1 MRRWSSFCPLLPC
14 LESNPAL
21 TFAVDILIV
30 IAVLLAVRV
39 GWRQGAFTAVLA
51 AVGVIAGLVLGT
63 AVAPLVMQ
71 LTEQAALRFLL
82 AIGVLILLVGLGQLV
97 GASIGAALRDRMRTR
112 SGQRVDSS
120 IGAVFQA
127 VAAIVVIWLV
137 SLPLASNLGGQPG
150 EALRSSRILS
160 GLNSA
165 APSQLSALPNGVAA
179 MLNESGLPPL
189 VSPWEG
195 SGSTVQVD
203 APAQDVDDPEMVE
216 RLRPSVIHV
225 LGDAEACSRR
235 LMGSGFVTA
244 QDYVITNAH
253 VVAGTDKVRLDTVLG
268 LKDADVVYYNPDV
281 DIAVLHSPELGIEPL
296 PWAEQPAVTGD
307 DAVVLGFPQ
316 SGPFNAGMARIRDRL
331 TIAGP
336 DIYSTGRVERDA
348 YTVRGSIRQGNS
360 GGPMINTDGQVL
372 GVVFGASVEDSD
384 TGYAL
389 TADEVRGH
397 VGDVTQLV
405 NATPT
410 GSCVG

>member
-1 MRRWSSFCPLLPC
+1 MSL
-14 LESNPAL
+14 
-21 TFAVDILIV
+21 AVDILIV

-39 GWRQGAFTAVLA
+39 GWRQGALAAVLA
-51 AVGVIAGLVLGT
+51 AVGIIAGLVLGT
-63 AVAPLVMQ
+63 VVAPLVMR
-71 LTEQAALRFLL
+71 LTEQAAVRFLL
-82 AIGVLILLVGLGQLV
+82 AVGVLILLVGLGQLV
-97 GASIGAALRDRMRTR
+97 GTSLGMALRDRMRTR

-127 VAAIVVIWLV
+127 AAAIVVIWLV

-150 EALRSSRILS
+150 QALRESRVLSS
-160 GLNSA
+160 LNA
-165 APSQLSALPNGVAA
+165 VAPSRLAALPNGLAA
-179 MLNESGLPPL
+179 LLNESGLPPL
-189 VSPWEG
+189 VSPWER
-195 SGSTVQVD
+195 SGAEVEVD
-203 APAQDVDDPEMVE
+203 APAVNIGDPKLAE
-216 RLRPSVIHV
+216 RVRPAVIHV

-235 LMGSGFVTA
+235 LMGSGFVTEP
-244 QDYVITNAH
+244 DYVITNAH

-268 LKDADVVYYNPDV
+268 LKEADVVYYNSDV
-281 DIAVLHSPELGIEPL
+281 DIAVLHSPGLGLDPL
-296 PWAEQPAVTGD
+296 PWAEQTAATGD
-307 DAVVLGFPQ
+307 DAIVLGFPQ
-316 SGPFNAGMARIRDRL
+316 SGPFTAEPARVRDRL

-360 GGPMINTDGQVL
+360 GGPMINPEGQVL

-405 NATPT
+405 DAIPT

>member
-1 MRRWSSFCPLLPC
+1 MSLV
-14 LESNPAL
+14 
-21 TFAVDILIV
+21 VDVLIV

-39 GWRQGAFTAVLA
+39 GWRQGALAAVLA
-51 AVGVIAGLVLGT
+51 AVGIIAGLVLG
-63 AVAPLVMQ
+63 AVLAPLAMG
-71 LTEQAALRFLL
+71 LSNQAAVRFLL
-82 AIGVLILLVGLGQLV
+82 AVGVLILLVGLGQLV
-97 GASIGAALRDRMRTR
+97 GTSLGMALRDRMRTR

-127 VAAIVVIWLV
+127 AAAIVVIWLV

-150 EALRSSRILS
+150 QALRESRVLSS
-160 GLNSA
+160 LNA
-165 APSQLSALPNGVAA
+165 VAPSRLAALPNGLAA
-179 MLNESGLPPL
+179 LLNESGLPPL
-189 VSPWEG
+189 VSPWQR
-195 SGSTVQVD
+195 SGADVEVD
-203 APAQDVDDPEMVE
+203 APAVNIGDPELAE
-216 RLRPSVIHV
+216 RVRPSVIHV

-235 LMGSGFVTA
+235 LMGSGFVTEP
-244 QDYVITNAH
+244 DYVITNAH

-268 LKDADVVYYNPDV
+268 LKEADVVYYNSDV
-281 DIAVLHSPELGIEPL
+281 DIAVLHSPGLGLDPL
-296 PWAEQPAVTGD
+296 PWAEQAAATGD
-307 DAVVLGFPQ
+307 DAIVLGFPQ
-316 SGPFNAGMARIRDRL
+316 SGPFTAEPARVRDRL

-360 GGPMINTDGQVL
+360 GGPMINPEGQVL

-405 NATPT
+405 DATPT

>member
-1 MRRWSSFCPLLPC
+1 MKVFSVSL
-14 LESNPAL
+14 
-21 TFAVDILIV
+21 AVDIAIV

-39 GWRQGAFTAVLA
+39 GWRQGALTAVLA

-63 AVAPLVMQ
+63 VAAPAAMQ
-71 LTEQAALRFLL
+71 LADQPAVRFLL
-82 AIGVLILLVGLGQLV
+82 AVGVLILLVGLGQLV
-97 GASIGAALRDRMRTR
+97 GASLGAALRDRMRTR

-120 IGAVFQA
+120 IGAVFQS
-127 VAAIVVIWLV
+127 VAAVVVIWLV

-150 EALRSSRILS
+150 QALRKSRILS
-160 GLNSA
+160 GLNAA
-165 APSQLSALPNGVAA
+165 APDRLASLPNGLAA
-179 MLNESGLPPL
+179 MLNDSGLPPL
-189 VSPWEG
+189 VSPWER
-195 SGSTVQVD
+195 SGADVEVE
-203 APAQDVDDPEMVE
+203 APELEIGDPELLE
-216 RLRPSVIHV
+216 RVRPSVIHV

-235 LMGSGFVTA
+235 LMGSGFVTEP
-244 QDYVITNAH
+244 DYVITNAH

-268 LKDADVVYYNPDV
+268 LKEADVVYYNSDV
-281 DIAVLHSPELGIEPL
+281 DIAVLHSPGLGLEPL
-296 PWAEQPAVTGD
+296 PWAEDVAVTGD

-316 SGPFNAGMARIRDRL
+316 SGPFSAETARIRDRL

-360 GGPMINTDGQVL
+360 GGPMINPEGQVL

-405 NATPT
+405 DAIPT

>member
-1 MRRWSSFCPLLPC
+1 MSLV
-14 LESNPAL
+14 
-21 TFAVDILIV
+21 VDVLIV

-39 GWRQGAFTAVLA
+39 GWRQGALAAVLA
-51 AVGVIAGLVLGT
+51 AVGIIAGLVLGT
-63 AVAPLVMQ
+63 VLAPLAMG
-71 LTEQAALRFLL
+71 LTDQAAVRFLL
-82 AIGVLILLVGLGQLV
+82 AVGVLILLVGLGQLV
-97 GASIGAALRDRMRTR
+97 GTSLGMALRDRMRTR

-127 VAAIVVIWLV
+127 AAAIVVIWLV

-150 EALRSSRILS
+150 QALRESRVLSS
-160 GLNSA
+160 LNA
-165 APSQLSALPNGVAA
+165 VAPSRLAALPNGLAA
-179 MLNESGLPPL
+179 LLNESGLPPL
-189 VSPWEG
+189 VSPWERSG
-195 SGSTVQVD
+195 SGVEVD
-203 APAQDVDDPEMVE
+203 VPAVHIGDPELAE
-216 RLRPSVIHV
+216 RVRPSVIHV

-235 LMGSGFVTA
+235 LMGSGFVTEP
-244 QDYVITNAH
+244 DYVITNAH

-268 LKDADVVYYNPDV
+268 LKEADVVYYNSDV
-281 DIAVLHSPELGIEPL
+281 DIAVLHSPGLDLQPL
-296 PWAEQPAVTGD
+296 PWAEHAAVTGD
-307 DAVVLGFPQ
+307 DAIVLGFPQ
-316 SGPFNAGMARIRDRL
+316 SGPFTAEPARVRDRL

-360 GGPMINTDGQVL
+360 GGPMITPEGQVL

-405 NATPT
+405 DAIPT

>member
-1 MRRWSSFCPLLPC
+1 MSL
-14 LESNPAL
+14 
-21 TFAVDILIV
+21 AVDILIV

-39 GWRQGAFTAVLA
+39 GWRQGALAAVLA
-51 AVGVIAGLVLGT
+51 AVGIIAGLVLGT
-63 AVAPLVMQ
+63 VVAPLVMR
-71 LTEQAALRFLL
+71 LTEQAAVRFLL
-82 AIGVLILLVGLGQLV
+82 AVGVLILLVGLGQLV
-97 GASIGAALRDRMRTR
+97 GTSLGMALRDRMRTR

-127 VAAIVVIWLV
+127 AAAIVVIWLV

-150 EALRSSRILS
+150 QALRESRVLSS
-160 GLNSA
+160 LNA
-165 APSQLSALPNGVAA
+165 VAPSRLAALPNGLAA
-179 MLNESGLPPL
+179 LLNESGLPPL
-189 VSPWEG
+189 VSPWER
-195 SGSTVQVD
+195 SGAEVEVD
-203 APAQDVDDPEMVE
+203 APAVNIGDPKLAE
-216 RLRPSVIHV
+216 RVRPAVIHV

-235 LMGSGFVTA
+235 LMGSGFVTEP
-244 QDYVITNAH
+244 DYVITNAH

-268 LKDADVVYYNPDV
+268 LKEADVVYYNSDV
-281 DIAVLHSPELGIEPL
+281 DIAVLHSPGLGLDPL
-296 PWAEQPAVTGD
+296 PWAEQAAATGD
-307 DAVVLGFPQ
+307 DAIVLGFPQ
-316 SGPFNAGMARIRDRL
+316 SGPFTAEPARVRDRL

-360 GGPMINTDGQVL
+360 GGPMINPEGQVL

-405 NATPT
+405 DAIPT

>member
-1 MRRWSSFCPLLPC
+1 MSLV
-14 LESNPAL
+14 
-21 TFAVDILIV
+21 VDVLIV
-30 IAVLLAVRV
+30 IAVLLAARV
-39 GWRQGAFTAVLA
+39 GWRQGALAAVLA
-51 AVGVIAGLVLGT
+51 AVGIIAGVVLGT
-63 AVAPLVMQ
+63 ALAPLAMG
-71 LTEQAALRFLL
+71 LTDQAAVRFLL
-82 AIGVLILLVGLGQLV
+82 AVGVLILLVGLGQLV
-97 GASIGAALRDRMRTR
+97 GTSLGMALRDRMRMR

-150 EALRSSRILS
+150 QALRESRMLSS
-160 GLNSA
+160 LNA
-165 APSQLSALPNGVAA
+165 VAPSRLAALPNGLAA
-179 MLNESGLPPL
+179 LLNESGLPPL
-189 VSPWEG
+189 VSPWER
-195 SGSTVQVD
+195 SGADVEVD
-203 APAQDVDDPEMVE
+203 APAIHIGDPELAE
-216 RLRPSVIHV
+216 RVRPSVIHV

-235 LMGSGFVTA
+235 LMGSGFVTEP
-244 QDYVITNAH
+244 DYVITNAH

-268 LKDADVVYYNPDV
+268 LKEADVVYYNSDV
-281 DIAVLHSPELGIEPL
+281 DIAVLHSPGLDLEPL
-296 PWAEQPAVTGD
+296 PWAEQAAVTGD
-307 DAVVLGFPQ
+307 DAIVLGFPQ
-316 SGPFNAGMARIRDRL
+316 SGPFTAEPARVRNRL

-360 GGPMINTDGQVL
+360 GGPMINPEGQVL

-405 NATPT
+405 DAIPT

>member
-1 MRRWSSFCPLLPC
+1 MSLV
-14 LESNPAL
+14 
-21 TFAVDILIV
+21 VDVLIV

-39 GWRQGAFTAVLA
+39 GWRQGALAAVLA
-51 AVGVIAGLVLGT
+51 AVGIIAGLVLGT
-63 AVAPLVMQ
+63 VLAPLAMG
-71 LTEQAALRFLL
+71 LTDQAAVRFLL
-82 AIGVLILLVGLGQLV
+82 AVGVLILLVGLGQLV
-97 GASIGAALRDRMRTR
+97 GTSLGMALRDRMRTR

-127 VAAIVVIWLV
+127 AVAIVVIWLV

-150 EALRSSRILS
+150 QALRESRVLSS
-160 GLNSA
+160 LNA
-165 APSQLSALPNGVAA
+165 VAPSRLAALPNGLAA
-179 MLNESGLPPL
+179 LLNESGLPPL
-189 VSPWEG
+189 VSPWER
-195 SGSTVQVD
+195 SGADVEVD
-203 APAQDVDDPEMVE
+203 APAVHIGDPELAE
-216 RLRPSVIHV
+216 RVRPSVIHV

-235 LMGSGFVTA
+235 LMGSGFVTEP
-244 QDYVITNAH
+244 DYVITNAH

-268 LKDADVVYYNPDV
+268 LKEADVVYYNSDV
-281 DIAVLHSPELGIEPL
+281 DIAVLHSPGLGLEPL
-296 PWAEQPAVTGD
+296 PWAEQAAVTGD
-307 DAVVLGFPQ
+307 DAIVLGFPQ
-316 SGPFNAGMARIRDRL
+316 SGPFTAEPARVRDRL

-360 GGPMINTDGQVL
+360 GGPMINPEGQVL

-405 NATPT
+405 DDIPT

>member
-1 MRRWSSFCPLLPC
+1 MSLV
-14 LESNPAL
+14 
-21 TFAVDILIV
+21 VDVLIV

-39 GWRQGAFTAVLA
+39 GWRQGALAAVLA
-51 AVGVIAGLVLGT
+51 AVGIIAGLVLGT
-63 AVAPLVMQ
+63 VLAPLAMG
-71 LTEQAALRFLL
+71 LTDQAAVRFLL
-82 AIGVLILLVGLGQLV
+82 AVGVLILLVGLGQLV
-97 GASIGAALRDRMRTR
+97 GTSLGMALRDRMRTR

-127 VAAIVVIWLV
+127 AAAIVVIWLV

-150 EALRSSRILS
+150 QALRESRVLSS
-160 GLNSA
+160 LNA
-165 APSQLSALPNGVAA
+165 VAPSRLAALPNGLAA
-179 MLNESGLPPL
+179 LLNESGLPPL
-189 VSPWEG
+189 VSPWERSG
-195 SGSTVQVD
+195 SGVEVD
-203 APAQDVDDPEMVE
+203 APAVHIGDPELAE
-216 RLRPSVIHV
+216 RVRPSVIHV

-235 LMGSGFVTA
+235 LMGSGFVTEP
-244 QDYVITNAH
+244 DYVITNAH

-268 LKDADVVYYNPDV
+268 LKEADVVYYNSDV
-281 DIAVLHSPELGIEPL
+281 DIAVLHSPGLDLEPL
-296 PWAEQPAVTGD
+296 PWAEHAAVTGD
-307 DAVVLGFPQ
+307 DAIVLGFPQ
-316 SGPFNAGMARIRDRL
+316 SGPFTAEPARVRDRL

-360 GGPMINTDGQVL
+360 GGPMINPEGQVL

-405 NATPT
+405 DATPT
-410 GSCVG
+410 GSCVS

>member
-1 MRRWSSFCPLLPC
+1 MSLV
-14 LESNPAL
+14 
-21 TFAVDILIV
+21 VDVLIV

-39 GWRQGAFTAVLA
+39 GWRQGALAAVLA
-51 AVGVIAGLVLGT
+51 AVGIIAGLVLGT
-63 AVAPLVMQ
+63 VLAPLAMG
-71 LTEQAALRFLL
+71 LTDQAAVRFLL
-82 AIGVLILLVGLGQLV
+82 AVGVLILLVGLGQLV
-97 GASIGAALRDRMRTR
+97 GTSLGMALRDRMRTR
-112 SGQRVDSS
+112 SGRRVDSS

-127 VAAIVVIWLV
+127 AAAIVVIWLV

-150 EALRSSRILS
+150 QALRESRVLSS
-160 GLNSA
+160 LNA
-165 APSQLSALPNGVAA
+165 VAPSRLAALPNGLAA
-179 MLNESGLPPL
+179 LLNESGLPPL
-189 VSPWEG
+189 VSPWER
-195 SGSTVQVD
+195 SGADVEVD
-203 APAQDVDDPEMVE
+203 APAANTGYCELAE
-216 RLRPSVIHV
+216 RVRPSVIHV

-235 LMGSGFVTA
+235 LMGSGFVTEP
-244 QDYVITNAH
+244 DYVITNAH

-268 LKDADVVYYNPDV
+268 LKEADVVYYNSDV
-281 DIAVLHSPELGIEPL
+281 DIAVLHSPGLDLEPL
-296 PWAEQPAVTGD
+296 PWAEHAAVTGD
-307 DAVVLGFPQ
+307 DAIVLGFPQ
-316 SGPFNAGMARIRDRL
+316 SGPFTAEPARVRDRL

-360 GGPMINTDGQVL
+360 GGPMINPEGQVL

-405 NATPT
+405 DAIPT

>member
-1 MRRWSSFCPLLPC
+1 MSL
-14 LESNPAL
+14 
-21 TFAVDILIV
+21 AVDILIV

-39 GWRQGAFTAVLA
+39 GWRQGALAAVLA
-51 AVGVIAGLVLGT
+51 AVGIIAGLVLGT
-63 AVAPLVMQ
+63 VVAPLVMG
-71 LTEQAALRFLL
+71 LTDQAAVRFLL
-82 AIGVLILLVGLGQLV
+82 AVGVLILLVGLGQLV
-97 GASIGAALRDRMRTR
+97 GTSLGMALRDRMRTR

-150 EALRSSRILS
+150 QALRESRVLSS
-160 GLNSA
+160 LNA
-165 APSQLSALPNGVAA
+165 VAPSRLAALPNGLAA
-179 MLNESGLPPL
+179 LLNESGLPPL
-189 VSPWEG
+189 VSPWQR
-195 SGSTVQVD
+195 SGADVEVD
-203 APAQDVDDPEMVE
+203 APAIKIGDPELAE
-216 RLRPSVIHV
+216 RVRPSVIHV

-235 LMGSGFVTA
+235 LMGSGFVTEP
-244 QDYVITNAH
+244 DYVITNAH

-268 LKDADVVYYNPDV
+268 LKEADVVYYNSDV
-281 DIAVLHSPELGIEPL
+281 DIAVLHSPGLGLDPL
-296 PWAEQPAVTGD
+296 PWAEQAAAAGD
-307 DAVVLGFPQ
+307 DAIVLGFPQ
-316 SGPFNAGMARIRDRL
+316 SGPFTAEPARVRDRL

-360 GGPMINTDGQVL
+360 GGPMINPEGQVL

-405 NATPT
+405 DATPT

>member
-1 MRRWSSFCPLLPC
+1 MSL
-14 LESNPAL
+14 
-21 TFAVDILIV
+21 AVDILIV

-39 GWRQGAFTAVLA
+39 GWRQGALAAVLA
-51 AVGVIAGLVLGT
+51 AVGIIAGLVLGT
-63 AVAPLVMQ
+63 VLAPLAMG
-71 LTEQAALRFLL
+71 LTDQAALRFLL

-97 GASIGAALRDRMRTR
+97 GTSLGMALRDRMRTR

-127 VAAIVVIWLV
+127 AAAIVVIWLV
-137 SLPLASNLGGQPG
+137 SIPLASNLGGQPG
-150 EALRSSRILS
+150 QALRESRVLTT
-160 GLNSA
+160 LNSV
-165 APSQLSALPNGVAA
+165 APSRLAALPNGLAA
-179 MLNESGLPPL
+179 LLNESGLPPL
-189 VSPWEG
+189 VSPWER
-195 SGSTVQVD
+195 SGSDVEVD
-203 APAQDVDDPEMVE
+203 APAINIGDPELAE
-216 RLRPSVIHV
+216 RVRPSVIHV

-235 LMGSGFVTA
+235 LMGSGFVTEP
-244 QDYVITNAH
+244 DYVITNAH

-268 LKDADVVYYNPDV
+268 LKEADVVYYNSDV
-281 DIAVLHSPELGIEPL
+281 DIAVLHSPGLGLDPL
-296 PWAEQPAVTGD
+296 PWAEQAAGTGD
-307 DAVVLGFPQ
+307 DAIVLGFPQ
-316 SGPFNAGMARIRDRL
+316 SGPFTAEPARVRDRL

-360 GGPMINTDGQVL
+360 GGPMINPEGQVL

-405 NATPT
+405 DATPT

>member
-1 MRRWSSFCPLLPC
+1 MSL
-14 LESNPAL
+14 
-21 TFAVDILIV
+21 AVDILIV

-39 GWRQGAFTAVLA
+39 GWRQGALAAVLA
-51 AVGVIAGLVLGT
+51 AVGIIAGLVLGT
-63 AVAPLVMQ
+63 VVAPLVMG
-71 LTEQAALRFLL
+71 LTDQAAVRFLL
-82 AIGVLILLVGLGQLV
+82 AVGVLILLVGLGQLV
-97 GASIGAALRDRMRTR
+97 GTSLGMALRDRMRTR

-127 VAAIVVIWLV
+127 AAAIVVIWLV

-150 EALRSSRILS
+150 QALRESRVLSS
-160 GLNSA
+160 LNA
-165 APSQLSALPNGVAA
+165 VAPSRLAALPNGLAA
-179 MLNESGLPPL
+179 LLNESGLPPL
-189 VSPWEG
+189 VSPWQR
-195 SGSTVQVD
+195 SGADVEVD
-203 APAQDVDDPEMVE
+203 APAVHIGDPELAE
-216 RLRPSVIHV
+216 RVRPSVIHV

-235 LMGSGFVTA
+235 LMGSGFVTEP
-244 QDYVITNAH
+244 DYVITNAH

-268 LKDADVVYYNPDV
+268 LKEADVVYYNSDV
-281 DIAVLHSPELGIEPL
+281 DIAVLHSPGLGLEPL
-296 PWAEQPAVTGD
+296 PWAEQAAVTGD
-307 DAVVLGFPQ
+307 DAIVLGFPQ
-316 SGPFNAGMARIRDRL
+316 SGPFTAEPARVRDRL

-360 GGPMINTDGQVL
+360 GGPMINPEGQVL

-397 VGDVTQLV
+397 VGDVTRLV
-405 NATPT
+405 DAIPT

>member
-1 MRRWSSFCPLLPC
+1 MSL
-14 LESNPAL
+14 
-21 TFAVDILIV
+21 AVDILIV

-39 GWRQGAFTAVLA
+39 GWRQGALAAVLA
-51 AVGVIAGLVLGT
+51 AVGIIAGLVLGT
-63 AVAPLVMQ
+63 VVAPLVMG
-71 LTEQAALRFLL
+71 LTDQAAVRFLL
-82 AIGVLILLVGLGQLV
+82 AVGVLILLVGLGQLV
-97 GASIGAALRDRMRTR
+97 GTSLGMALRDRMRTR

-127 VAAIVVIWLV
+127 AAAIVVIWLV

-150 EALRSSRILS
+150 QALRESRVLSS
-160 GLNSA
+160 LNA
-165 APSQLSALPNGVAA
+165 VAPSRLAALPNGLAA
-179 MLNESGLPPL
+179 LLNESGLPPL
-189 VSPWEG
+189 VSPWERSG
-195 SGSTVQVD
+195 SGVEVD
-203 APAQDVDDPEMVE
+203 APAVHIGDPELAE
-216 RLRPSVIHV
+216 RVRPSVIHV

-235 LMGSGFVTA
+235 LMGSGFVTEP
-244 QDYVITNAH
+244 DYVITNAH

-268 LKDADVVYYNPDV
+268 LKEADVVYYNSDV
-281 DIAVLHSPELGIEPL
+281 DIAVLHSPGLDLEPL
-296 PWAEQPAVTGD
+296 PWAEQAAATGD
-307 DAVVLGFPQ
+307 DAIVLGFPQ
-316 SGPFNAGMARIRDRL
+316 SGPFMAEPARVRDRL

-360 GGPMINTDGQVL
+360 GGPMINPEGQVL

-405 NATPT
+405 DAIPT

>member
-1 MRRWSSFCPLLPC
+1 MSLV
-14 LESNPAL
+14 
-21 TFAVDILIV
+21 VDVLIV

-39 GWRQGAFTAVLA
+39 GWRQGALAAVLA
-51 AVGVIAGLVLGT
+51 AVGIIAGLVLGT
-63 AVAPLVMQ
+63 VLAPLAMG
-71 LTEQAALRFLL
+71 LTDQAAVRFLL
-82 AIGVLILLVGLGQLV
+82 AVGVLILLVGLGQLV
-97 GASIGAALRDRMRTR
+97 GTSLGMALRDRMRTR

-127 VAAIVVIWLV
+127 AAAIVVIWLV

-150 EALRSSRILS
+150 QALRESRVLSS
-160 GLNSA
+160 LNA
-165 APSQLSALPNGVAA
+165 VAPSRLAALPNGLAA
-179 MLNESGLPPL
+179 LLNESGLPPL
-189 VSPWEG
+189 VSPWERSG
-195 SGSTVQVD
+195 SGVEVD
-203 APAQDVDDPEMVE
+203 APAIHIGDPELAE
-216 RLRPSVIHV
+216 RVRPSVIHV

-235 LMGSGFVTA
+235 LMGSGFVTEP
-244 QDYVITNAH
+244 DYVITNAH

-268 LKDADVVYYNPDV
+268 LKEADVVYYNSDV
-281 DIAVLHSPELGIEPL
+281 DIAVLHSPGLDLEPL
-296 PWAEQPAVTGD
+296 PWAEQAAATGD
-307 DAVVLGFPQ
+307 DAIVLGFPQ
-316 SGPFNAGMARIRDRL
+316 SGPFTAEPARVRDRL

-360 GGPMINTDGQVL
+360 GGPMINPEGQVL

-405 NATPT
+405 DAIPT

>member
-1 MRRWSSFCPLLPC
+1 MSL
-14 LESNPAL
+14 
-21 TFAVDILIV
+21 AVDILIV

-39 GWRQGAFTAVLA
+39 GWRQGALA
-51 AVGVIAGLVLGT
+51 AVLSAVGIIAGLVLGT
-63 AVAPLVMQ
+63 VVAPLVMG
-71 LTEQAALRFLL
+71 LTDQAAVRFLL
-82 AIGVLILLVGLGQLV
+82 AVGVLILLVGLGQLV
-97 GASIGAALRDRMRTR
+97 GTSLGMALRDRMRTR

-127 VAAIVVIWLV
+127 AAAIVVIWLV

-150 EALRSSRILS
+150 QALRESRVLSS
-160 GLNSA
+160 LNA
-165 APSQLSALPNGVAA
+165 VAPSRLAALPNGLAA
-179 MLNESGLPPL
+179 LLNESGLPPL
-189 VSPWEG
+189 VSPWQR
-195 SGSTVQVD
+195 SGADVEVD
-203 APAQDVDDPEMVE
+203 APAVNIGDPKLTE
-216 RLRPSVIHV
+216 RVRPSVIHV

-235 LMGSGFVTA
+235 LMGSGFVTEP
-244 QDYVITNAH
+244 DYVITNAH

-268 LKDADVVYYNPDV
+268 LKEADVVYYNSDV
-281 DIAVLHSPELGIEPL
+281 DIAVLHSPGLGLDPL
-296 PWAEQPAVTGD
+296 PWAEQAAATGD
-307 DAVVLGFPQ
+307 DAIVLGFPQ
-316 SGPFNAGMARIRDRL
+316 SGPFTAEPARVRDRL

-360 GGPMINTDGQVL
+360 GGPMINPEGQVL

-405 NATPT
+405 DATPT

>member
-1 MRRWSSFCPLLPC
+1 MSLV
-14 LESNPAL
+14 
-21 TFAVDILIV
+21 VDVLIV

-39 GWRQGAFTAVLA
+39 GWRQGALAAVLA
-51 AVGVIAGLVLGT
+51 AVGIIAGLVLGT
-63 AVAPLVMQ
+63 VLAPLAMG
-71 LTEQAALRFLL
+71 LTDQAAVRFLL
-82 AIGVLILLVGLGQLV
+82 AVGVLILLVGLGQLV
-97 GASIGAALRDRMRTR
+97 GTSLGMALRDRMRTR

-127 VAAIVVIWLV
+127 AAAIVVIWLV

-150 EALRSSRILS
+150 QALRESRVLSS
-160 GLNSA
+160 LNA
-165 APSQLSALPNGVAA
+165 VAPSRLAALPNGLAA
-179 MLNESGLPPL
+179 LLNESGLPPL
-189 VSPWEG
+189 VSPWERSG
-195 SGSTVQVD
+195 SGVEVD
-203 APAQDVDDPEMVE
+203 APAVHIGDPELAE
-216 RLRPSVIHV
+216 RVRPSVIHV

-235 LMGSGFVTA
+235 LMGSGFVTEP
-244 QDYVITNAH
+244 DYVITNAH

-268 LKDADVVYYNPDV
+268 LKEADVVYYNSDV
-281 DIAVLHSPELGIEPL
+281 DIAVLHSPGLGLEPL
-296 PWAEQPAVTGD
+296 PWAEQAAVTGD
-307 DAVVLGFPQ
+307 DAIVLGFPQ
-316 SGPFNAGMARIRDRL
+316 SGPFTAEPARVRDRL

-360 GGPMINTDGQVL
+360 GGPMINPEGQVL

-405 NATPT
+405 DAIPT

>member
-1 MRRWSSFCPLLPC
+1 MSLV
-14 LESNPAL
+14 
-21 TFAVDILIV
+21 VDVLIV
-30 IAVLLAVRV
+30 IAVLLAARV
-39 GWRQGAFTAVLA
+39 GWRQGALAAVLA
-51 AVGVIAGLVLGT
+51 AVGIIAGVVLGT
-63 AVAPLVMQ
+63 ALAPLAMG
-71 LTEQAALRFLL
+71 LTDQAAVRFLL
-82 AIGVLILLVGLGQLV
+82 AVGVLILLVGLGQLV
-97 GASIGAALRDRMRTR
+97 GTSLGMALRDRMRTR

-150 EALRSSRILS
+150 QALRESRMLSS
-160 GLNSA
+160 LNA
-165 APSQLSALPNGVAA
+165 VAPSRLAALPNGLAA
-179 MLNESGLPPL
+179 LLNESGLPPL
-189 VSPWEG
+189 VSPWER
-195 SGSTVQVD
+195 SGADVEVD
-203 APAQDVDDPEMVE
+203 APAIHIGDPELAE
-216 RLRPSVIHV
+216 RVRPSVIHV

-235 LMGSGFVTA
+235 LMGSGFVTEP
-244 QDYVITNAH
+244 DYVITNAH

-268 LKDADVVYYNPDV
+268 LKEADVVYYNSDV
-281 DIAVLHSPELGIEPL
+281 DIAVLHSPGLDLESL
-296 PWAEQPAVTGD
+296 PWAEQAAVTGD
-307 DAVVLGFPQ
+307 DAIVLGFPQ
-316 SGPFNAGMARIRDRL
+316 SGPFTAEPARVRNRL

-360 GGPMINTDGQVL
+360 GGPMINPEGQVL

-405 NATPT
+405 DAIPT

>member
-1 MRRWSSFCPLLPC
+1 MSLV
-14 LESNPAL
+14 
-21 TFAVDILIV
+21 VDVLIV
-30 IAVLLAVRV
+30 IAVLLAARV
-39 GWRQGAFTAVLA
+39 GWRQGALAAVLA
-51 AVGVIAGLVLGT
+51 AVGIIAGVVLGT
-63 AVAPLVMQ
+63 ALAPLAVG
-71 LTEQAALRFLL
+71 LTDQAAVRFLL
-82 AIGVLILLVGLGQLV
+82 AVGVLILLVGLGQLV
-97 GASIGAALRDRMRTR
+97 GTSLGMALRDRMRTR

-150 EALRSSRILS
+150 QALRESRMLSS
-160 GLNSA
+160 LNA
-165 APSQLSALPNGVAA
+165 VAPSRLAALPNGLAA
-179 MLNESGLPPL
+179 LLNESGLPPL
-189 VSPWEG
+189 VSPWER
-195 SGSTVQVD
+195 SGADVEVD
-203 APAQDVDDPEMVE
+203 APAIHIGDPELAE
-216 RLRPSVIHV
+216 RVRPSVIHV

-235 LMGSGFVTA
+235 LMGSGFVTEP
-244 QDYVITNAH
+244 DYVITNAH

-268 LKDADVVYYNPDV
+268 LKEADVVYYNSDV
-281 DIAVLHSPELGIEPL
+281 DIAVLHSPGLDLEPL
-296 PWAEQPAVTGD
+296 PWAEQAAVTGD
-307 DAVVLGFPQ
+307 DAIVLGFPQ
-316 SGPFNAGMARIRDRL
+316 SGPFTAEPARVRNRL

-360 GGPMINTDGQVL
+360 GGPMINPEGQVL

-397 VGDVTQLV
+397 VGDVTQLID
-405 NATPT
+405 AIPT

>member
-1 MRRWSSFCPLLPC
+1 MSLV
-14 LESNPAL
+14 
-21 TFAVDILIV
+21 VDVLIV

-39 GWRQGAFTAVLA
+39 GWRQGALAAVLA
-51 AVGVIAGLVLGT
+51 AVGIIAGLVLGT
-63 AVAPLVMQ
+63 VLAPLAMG
-71 LTEQAALRFLL
+71 LTDQAAVRFLL
-82 AIGVLILLVGLGQLV
+82 AVGVLILLVGLGQLV
-97 GASIGAALRDRMRTR
+97 GTSLGMALRDRMRTR

-127 VAAIVVIWLV
+127 AAAIVVIWLV

-150 EALRSSRILS
+150 QALRESRVLSS
-160 GLNSA
+160 LNA
-165 APSQLSALPNGVAA
+165 VAPSRLAALPNGLAA
-179 MLNESGLPPL
+179 LLNESGLPPL
-189 VSPWEG
+189 VSPWERSG
-195 SGSTVQVD
+195 SGVEVD
-203 APAQDVDDPEMVE
+203 APAVNIGDPELAEHV
-216 RLRPSVIHV
+216 RPSVIHV

-235 LMGSGFVTA
+235 LMGSGFVTEP
-244 QDYVITNAH
+244 DYVITNAH

-268 LKDADVVYYNPDV
+268 LKEADVVYYNSDV
-281 DIAVLHSPELGIEPL
+281 DIAVLRSPGLGLDPL
-296 PWAEQPAVTGD
+296 PWAEQAAATGD
-307 DAVVLGFPQ
+307 DAIVLGFPQ
-316 SGPFNAGMARIRDRL
+316 SGPFTAEPARVRDRL

-360 GGPMINTDGQVL
+360 GGPMTNPEGQVL
-372 GVVFGASVEDSD
+372 GVVFGASVEDTD

-405 NATPT
+405 DAIPT

>member
-1 MRRWSSFCPLLPC
+1 MSLV
-14 LESNPAL
+14 
-21 TFAVDILIV
+21 VDVLIV

-39 GWRQGAFTAVLA
+39 GWRQGALAAVLA
-51 AVGVIAGLVLGT
+51 AVGIIAGLVLGT
-63 AVAPLVMQ
+63 VVAPLVMG
-71 LTEQAALRFLL
+71 LTDQAAVRFLL
-82 AIGVLILLVGLGQLV
+82 AVGVLILLVGLGQLV
-97 GASIGAALRDRMRTR
+97 GTSLGMALRDRMRTR

-127 VAAIVVIWLV
+127 AAAIVVIWLV

-150 EALRSSRILS
+150 QALRESRVLSS
-160 GLNSA
+160 LNA
-165 APSQLSALPNGVAA
+165 VAPSRLAALPNGLAA
-179 MLNESGLPPL
+179 LLNESGLPPL
-189 VSPWEG
+189 VSPWQR
-195 SGSTVQVD
+195 SGADVEVD
-203 APAQDVDDPEMVE
+203 APAVNIGDPKLAE
-216 RLRPSVIHV
+216 RVRPSVIHV

-235 LMGSGFVTA
+235 LMGSGFVTEP
-244 QDYVITNAH
+244 DYVITNAH

-268 LKDADVVYYNPDV
+268 LKEADVVYYNSDV
-281 DIAVLHSPELGIEPL
+281 DIAVLHSPGLDLEPL
-296 PWAEQPAVTGD
+296 SWAEQAAATGD
-307 DAVVLGFPQ
+307 DAIVLGFPQ
-316 SGPFNAGMARIRDRL
+316 SGPFTAEPARVRDRL

-360 GGPMINTDGQVL
+360 GGPMINPEGQVL

-405 NATPT
+405 DAIPT

>member
-1 MRRWSSFCPLLPC
+1 MSL
-14 LESNPAL
+14 
-21 TFAVDILIV
+21 AVDIAIV
-30 IAVLLAVRV
+30 IAVLLAVWV
-39 GWRQGAFTAVLA
+39 GWRQGAWTAILA

-63 AVAPLVMQ
+63 AVAPAAMQ
-71 LTEQAALRFLL
+71 LTDQPALRFLL
-82 AIGVLILLVGLGQLV
+82 AVGVVILLVGLGQLV
-97 GASIGAALRDRMRTR
+97 GASLGAALRDRMRTR

-150 EALRSSRILS
+150 QALRESRILS
-160 GLNSA
+160 ELNAA
-165 APSQLSALPNGVAA
+165 APDRLAALPNGLAA

-189 VSPWEG
+189 VSPWER
-195 SGSTVQVD
+195 SGADIEVE
-203 APAQDVDDPEMVE
+203 APELEIGDPGLLE
-216 RLRPSVIHV
+216 RVRPSVIHV

-235 LMGSGFVTA
+235 LMGSGFVTEP
-244 QDYVITNAH
+244 DYVITNAH

-268 LKDADVVYYNPDV
+268 LKEADVVYYNSDV
-281 DIAVLHSPELGIEPL
+281 DIAVLHSPDLGIDPL
-296 PWAEQPAVTGD
+296 PWAENDAVTGD
-307 DAVVLGFPQ
+307 DAIVMGFPQ
-316 SGPFNAGMARIRDRL
+316 SGPFSAETARIRDRL

-348 YTVRGSIRQGNS
+348 YTVRGNIRQGNS
-360 GGPMINTDGQVL
+360 GGPMITPEGQVL
-372 GVVFGASVEDSD
+372 GVVFGASVDDSD

-405 NATPT
+405 DATPT
-410 GSCVG
+410 GSCVS

>member
-1 MRRWSSFCPLLPC
+1 MSL
-14 LESNPAL
+14 
-21 TFAVDILIV
+21 AVDILIV

-39 GWRQGAFTAVLA
+39 GWRQGALAAVLA
-51 AVGVIAGLVLGT
+51 AVGIIAGLVLGT
-63 AVAPLVMQ
+63 VVAPLVMG
-71 LTEQAALRFLL
+71 LTDQAAVRFLL
-82 AIGVLILLVGLGQLV
+82 AVGVLILLVGLGQLV
-97 GASIGAALRDRMRTR
+97 GTSLGMALRDRMRTR

-127 VAAIVVIWLV
+127 AAAIVVIWLV

-150 EALRSSRILS
+150 QALRESRVLSS
-160 GLNSA
+160 LNA
-165 APSQLSALPNGVAA
+165 VAPSRLAALPNGLAA
-179 MLNESGLPPL
+179 LLNESGLPPL
-189 VSPWEG
+189 VSPWQR
-195 SGSTVQVD
+195 SGADVEVD
-203 APAQDVDDPEMVE
+203 APAVNIGDPELAE
-216 RLRPSVIHV
+216 RVRPSVIHV

-235 LMGSGFVTA
+235 LMGSGFVTEP
-244 QDYVITNAH
+244 DYVITNAH
-253 VVAGTDKVRLDTVLG
+253 VVAGTDKVRLDTVFG
-268 LKDADVVYYNPDV
+268 LKEADVVYYNSDV
-281 DIAVLHSPELGIEPL
+281 DIAVLHSQGLGLDPL
-296 PWAEQPAVTGD
+296 PWAEQAAATGD
-307 DAVVLGFPQ
+307 DAIVLGFPQ
-316 SGPFNAGMARIRDRL
+316 SGPFTAEPARVRDRL

-360 GGPMINTDGQVL
+360 GGPMTNPEGQVL

-405 NATPT
+405 DATPT

>member
-1 MRRWSSFCPLLPC
+1 MSLV
-14 LESNPAL
+14 
-21 TFAVDILIV
+21 VDVLIV

-39 GWRQGAFTAVLA
+39 GWRQGALAAVLA
-51 AVGVIAGLVLGT
+51 AVGIIAGLVLGT
-63 AVAPLVMQ
+63 VLAPLAMG
-71 LTEQAALRFLL
+71 LTDQAAVRFLL
-82 AIGVLILLVGLGQLV
+82 AVGVLILLVGLGQLV
-97 GASIGAALRDRMRTR
+97 GTSLGMALRDRMRTR

-127 VAAIVVIWLV
+127 AAAIVVIWLV

-150 EALRSSRILS
+150 QALRESRVLSS
-160 GLNSA
+160 LNA
-165 APSQLSALPNGVAA
+165 VAPSRLAALPNGLAA
-179 MLNESGLPPL
+179 LLNESGLPPL
-189 VSPWEG
+189 VSPWERSG
-195 SGSTVQVD
+195 SGVEVD
-203 APAQDVDDPEMVE
+203 APAVHIGDPELAE
-216 RLRPSVIHV
+216 RVRPSVIHV

-235 LMGSGFVTA
+235 LMGSGFVTEP
-244 QDYVITNAH
+244 DYVITNAH

-268 LKDADVVYYNPDV
+268 LKEADVVYYNSDV
-281 DIAVLHSPELGIEPL
+281 DIAVLHSLGLDLEPL
-296 PWAEQPAVTGD
+296 PWAEHAAVTGD
-307 DAVVLGFPQ
+307 DAIVLGFPQ
-316 SGPFNAGMARIRDRL
+316 SGPFTAEPARVRDRL

-360 GGPMINTDGQVL
+360 GGPMINPEGQVL

-405 NATPT
+405 DAIPT

>member
-1 MRRWSSFCPLLPC
+1 MSL
-14 LESNPAL
+14 
-21 TFAVDILIV
+21 AVDILIV

-39 GWRQGAFTAVLA
+39 GWRQGALAAVLA
-51 AVGVIAGLVLGT
+51 AVGIIAGLVLGT
-63 AVAPLVMQ
+63 VVAPLVMG
-71 LTEQAALRFLL
+71 LTDQAAVRFLL
-82 AIGVLILLVGLGQLV
+82 AVGVLILLVGLGQLV
-97 GASIGAALRDRMRTR
+97 GTSLGMVLRDRMRTR

-127 VAAIVVIWLV
+127 AAAIVVIWLV
-137 SLPLASNLGGQPG
+137 SLLLASNLGGQPG
-150 EALRSSRILS
+150 QALRESRVLSS
-160 GLNSA
+160 LNA
-165 APSQLSALPNGVAA
+165 VAPSRLAALPNGLAA
-179 MLNESGLPPL
+179 LLNESGLPPL
-189 VSPWEG
+189 VSPWER
-195 SGSTVQVD
+195 SGADVEVD
-203 APAQDVDDPEMVE
+203 APAVNIGDPELAE
-216 RLRPSVIHV
+216 RVRPSVIHV

-235 LMGSGFVTA
+235 LMGSGFVTEP
-244 QDYVITNAH
+244 DYVITNAH

-268 LKDADVVYYNPDV
+268 LKEADVVYYNSDV
-281 DIAVLHSPELGIEPL
+281 DIAVLHSPGLGLDPL
-296 PWAEQPAVTGD
+296 PWAEQAAATGD
-307 DAVVLGFPQ
+307 DAIVLGFPQ
-316 SGPFNAGMARIRDRL
+316 SGPFTAEPARVRDRL

-360 GGPMINTDGQVL
+360 GGPMINSEGQVL

-405 NATPT
+405 DATPT

>member
-1 MRRWSSFCPLLPC
+1 MSLV
-14 LESNPAL
+14 
-21 TFAVDILIV
+21 VDVLIV
-30 IAVLLAVRV
+30 IAVLLAARV
-39 GWRQGAFTAVLA
+39 GWRQGALAAVLA
-51 AVGVIAGLVLGT
+51 AVGIIAGVVLGT
-63 AVAPLVMQ
+63 ALAPLAMG
-71 LTEQAALRFLL
+71 LTDQAAVRFLL
-82 AIGVLILLVGLGQLV
+82 AVGVLILLVGLGQLV
-97 GASIGAALRDRMRTR
+97 GTSLGMALRDRMRTR

-150 EALRSSRILS
+150 QALRESRMLSS
-160 GLNSA
+160 LNA
-165 APSQLSALPNGVAA
+165 VAPSRLAALPNGLAA
-179 MLNESGLPPL
+179 LLNESGLPPL
-189 VSPWEG
+189 VSPWER
-195 SGSTVQVD
+195 SGADVEVD
-203 APAQDVDDPEMVE
+203 APAIHIGDPELAE
-216 RLRPSVIHV
+216 RVRPSVIHV

-235 LMGSGFVTA
+235 LMGSGFVTEP
-244 QDYVITNAH
+244 DYVITNAH

-268 LKDADVVYYNPDV
+268 LKEADVVYYNSDV
-281 DIAVLHSPELGIEPL
+281 DIAVLHSPGLDLESL
-296 PWAEQPAVTGD
+296 PWAEQAAVTGD
-307 DAVVLGFPQ
+307 DAIVLGFPQ
-316 SGPFNAGMARIRDRL
+316 SGPFTAEPARVRNRL

-360 GGPMINTDGQVL
+360 GGPMINPEGQVL

-397 VGDVTQLV
+397 VGDVTQLID
-405 NATPT
+405 AIPT

>member
-1 MRRWSSFCPLLPC
+1 MSLV
-14 LESNPAL
+14 
-21 TFAVDILIV
+21 VDVLIV

-39 GWRQGAFTAVLA
+39 GWRQGALAAVLA
-51 AVGVIAGLVLGT
+51 AVGIIAGLVLGT
-63 AVAPLVMQ
+63 VLAPLAMG
-71 LTEQAALRFLL
+71 LTDQAAVRFLL
-82 AIGVLILLVGLGQLV
+82 AVGVLILLVGLGQLV
-97 GASIGAALRDRMRTR
+97 GTSLGMALRDRMRTR

-127 VAAIVVIWLV
+127 AAAIVVIWLV

-150 EALRSSRILS
+150 QALRESRVLSS
-160 GLNSA
+160 LNA
-165 APSQLSALPNGVAA
+165 VAPSRLAALPNGLAA
-179 MLNESGLPPL
+179 LLNESGLPPL
-189 VSPWEG
+189 VSPWERSG
-195 SGSTVQVD
+195 SGVEVD
-203 APAQDVDDPEMVE
+203 APAVHIGDPELAE
-216 RLRPSVIHV
+216 RVRPSVIHV

-235 LMGSGFVTA
+235 LMGSGFVTEP
-244 QDYVITNAH
+244 DYVITNAH

-268 LKDADVVYYNPDV
+268 LKEVVYDHDYSDV
-281 DIAVLHSPELGIEPL
+281 DIAVLHSPGLGLEPL
-296 PWAEQPAVTGD
+296 PWAEQAAVTGD
-307 DAVVLGFPQ
+307 DAIVLGFPQ
-316 SGPFNAGMARIRDRL
+316 SGPFTAEPARVRDRL

-360 GGPMINTDGQVL
+360 GGPMITPEGQVL

-405 NATPT
+405 DAIPT

>member
-1 MRRWSSFCPLLPC
+1 MSLV
-14 LESNPAL
+14 
-21 TFAVDILIV
+21 VDVLIV

-39 GWRQGAFTAVLA
+39 GWRQGALAAVLA
-51 AVGVIAGLVLGT
+51 AVGIIAGLVLGT
-63 AVAPLVMQ
+63 VLAPLAMG
-71 LTEQAALRFLL
+71 LTDQAAVRFLL
-82 AIGVLILLVGLGQLV
+82 AVGVLILLVGLGQLV
-97 GASIGAALRDRMRTR
+97 GTSLGMALRDRMRTR

-127 VAAIVVIWLV
+127 AAAIVVIWLV

-150 EALRSSRILS
+150 QALRESRVLSS
-160 GLNSA
+160 LNA
-165 APSQLSALPNGVAA
+165 VAPSRLAALPNGLAA
-179 MLNESGLPPL
+179 LLNESGLPPL
-189 VSPWEG
+189 VSPWER
-195 SGSTVQVD
+195 SGADVEVD
-203 APAQDVDDPEMVE
+203 APAVHIGDPELAE
-216 RLRPSVIHV
+216 RVRPSVIHV

-235 LMGSGFVTA
+235 LMGSGFVTEP
-244 QDYVITNAH
+244 DYVITNAH

-268 LKDADVVYYNPDV
+268 LKEADVVYYNSDV
-281 DIAVLHSPELGIEPL
+281 DIAVLHSPGLGLEPL
-296 PWAEQPAVTGD
+296 PWAEQAAATGD
-307 DAVVLGFPQ
+307 DAIVLGFPQ
-316 SGPFNAGMARIRDRL
+316 SGPFTAEPARVRDRL

-360 GGPMINTDGQVL
+360 GGPMINPEGQVL

-405 NATPT
+405 DAIPT

>member
-1 MRRWSSFCPLLPC
+1 MSLL
-14 LESNPAL
+14 
-21 TFAVDILIV
+21 VDVLIV

-39 GWRQGAFTAVLA
+39 GWRQGALAAVLA
-51 AVGVIAGLVLGT
+51 AVGIIAGLVLGT
-63 AVAPLVMQ
+63 VVAPLVMG
-71 LTEQAALRFLL
+71 LTDQAAVRFLL
-82 AIGVLILLVGLGQLV
+82 AVGVLILLVGLGQLV
-97 GASIGAALRDRMRTR
+97 GTSLGMALRDRMRTR

-127 VAAIVVIWLV
+127 AAAIVVIWLV
-137 SLPLASNLGGQPG
+137 SLPLASYLGGQPG
-150 EALRSSRILS
+150 QALRESRVLSS
-160 GLNSA
+160 LNA
-165 APSQLSALPNGVAA
+165 VAPSRLAALPNGLAA
-179 MLNESGLPPL
+179 LLNESGLPPL
-189 VSPWEG
+189 VSPWQR
-195 SGSTVQVD
+195 SGADVEVD
-203 APAQDVDDPEMVE
+203 APAVNIGDPKLAE
-216 RLRPSVIHV
+216 RVRPSVIHV

-235 LMGSGFVTA
+235 LMGSGFVTEP
-244 QDYVITNAH
+244 DYVITNAH

-268 LKDADVVYYNPDV
+268 LKEADVVYYNSDV
-281 DIAVLHSPELGIEPL
+281 DIAVLHSPGLGLDPL
-296 PWAEQPAVTGD
+296 PWAEQAAATGD
-307 DAVVLGFPQ
+307 DAIVLGFPQ
-316 SGPFNAGMARIRDRL
+316 SGPFTAEPARVRDRL

-360 GGPMINTDGQVL
+360 GGPMINPEGQVL

-405 NATPT
+405 DATPT

>member
-1 MRRWSSFCPLLPC
+1 MSL
-14 LESNPAL
+14 
-21 TFAVDILIV
+21 AVDILIV

-39 GWRQGAFTAVLA
+39 GWRQGALAAVLA
-51 AVGVIAGLVLGT
+51 AVGIIAGLVLGT
-63 AVAPLVMQ
+63 VVAPLVMR
-71 LTEQAALRFLL
+71 LTEQAAVRFLL
-82 AIGVLILLVGLGQLV
+82 AVGVLILLVGLGQLV
-97 GASIGAALRDRMRTR
+97 GTSLGMALRDRMRTR

-127 VAAIVVIWLV
+127 AAAIVVIWLV

-150 EALRSSRILS
+150 QALRESRVLSS
-160 GLNSA
+160 LNA
-165 APSQLSALPNGVAA
+165 VAPSRLAALPNGLAA
-179 MLNESGLPPL
+179 LLNESGLPPL
-189 VSPWEG
+189 VSPWER
-195 SGSTVQVD
+195 SGAEVEVD
-203 APAQDVDDPEMVE
+203 APAVNIGDPKLAE
-216 RLRPSVIHV
+216 RVRPAVIHV

-235 LMGSGFVTA
+235 LMGSGFVTEP
-244 QDYVITNAH
+244 DYVITNAH

-268 LKDADVVYYNPDV
+268 LKEADVVYYNSDV
-281 DIAVLHSPELGIEPL
+281 DIAVLHSPGLGLDPL
-296 PWAEQPAVTGD
+296 PWAEQAAATGD
-307 DAVVLGFPQ
+307 DAIVLGFPQ
-316 SGPFNAGMARIRDRL
+316 SGPFTAEPARVRDRL

-360 GGPMINTDGQVL
+360 GGPMINPEGQVL

-405 NATPT
+405 DATPT

>member
-1 MRRWSSFCPLLPC
+1 MSLV
-14 LESNPAL
+14 
-21 TFAVDILIV
+21 VDVLIV
-30 IAVLLAVRV
+30 IAVLLAARV
-39 GWRQGAFTAVLA
+39 GWRQGALAAVLA
-51 AVGVIAGLVLGT
+51 AVGIIAGVVLGT
-63 AVAPLVMQ
+63 ALAPLAMG
-71 LTEQAALRFLL
+71 LTDQAAVRFLL
-82 AIGVLILLVGLGQLV
+82 AVGVLILLVGLGQLV
-97 GASIGAALRDRMRTR
+97 GTSLGMALRDGMRTR

-150 EALRSSRILS
+150 QALRESRMLSS
-160 GLNSA
+160 LNA
-165 APSQLSALPNGVAA
+165 VAPSRLAALPNGLAA
-179 MLNESGLPPL
+179 LLNESGLPPL
-189 VSPWEG
+189 VSPWER
-195 SGSTVQVD
+195 SGADVEVD
-203 APAQDVDDPEMVE
+203 APAIHIGDPELAE
-216 RLRPSVIHV
+216 RVRPSVIHV

-235 LMGSGFVTA
+235 LMGSGFVTEP
-244 QDYVITNAH
+244 DYVITNAH

-268 LKDADVVYYNPDV
+268 LKEADVVYYNSDV
-281 DIAVLHSPELGIEPL
+281 DIAVLHSPGLDLEPL
-296 PWAEQPAVTGD
+296 PWAEQAAVTGD
-307 DAVVLGFPQ
+307 DAIVLGFPQ
-316 SGPFNAGMARIRDRL
+316 SGPFTAEPARVRNRL

-360 GGPMINTDGQVL
+360 GGPMINPEGQVL

-405 NATPT
+405 DAIPT

>member
-1 MRRWSSFCPLLPC
+1 MSL
-14 LESNPAL
+14 
-21 TFAVDILIV
+21 AVDILIV

-39 GWRQGAFTAVLA
+39 GWRQGALAAVLA
-51 AVGVIAGLVLGT
+51 AVGIIAGLVLGT
-63 AVAPLVMQ
+63 VVAPLVMG
-71 LTEQAALRFLL
+71 LTDQAAVRFLL
-82 AIGVLILLVGLGQLV
+82 AVGVLILLVGLGQLV
-97 GASIGAALRDRMRTR
+97 GTSLGMALRDRMRTR

-127 VAAIVVIWLV
+127 AAAIVVIWLV

-150 EALRSSRILS
+150 QALRESRVLSS
-160 GLNSA
+160 LNA
-165 APSQLSALPNGVAA
+165 VAPSRLAALPNGLAA
-179 MLNESGLPPL
+179 LLNESGLPPL
-189 VSPWEG
+189 VSPWQR
-195 SGSTVQVD
+195 SGADVEVD
-203 APAQDVDDPEMVE
+203 APAINIGDPELAE
-216 RLRPSVIHV
+216 RVRPSVIHV

-235 LMGSGFVTA
+235 LMGSGFVTEP
-244 QDYVITNAH
+244 DYVITNAH

-268 LKDADVVYYNPDV
+268 LKEADVVYYNSDV
-281 DIAVLHSPELGIEPL
+281 DIAVLHSPGLGLDPL
-296 PWAEQPAVTGD
+296 PWAEEAAATGD
-307 DAVVLGFPQ
+307 DAIVLGFPQ
-316 SGPFNAGMARIRDRL
+316 SGPFTAEPARVRDRL

-360 GGPMINTDGQVL
+360 GGPMINPEGQVL

-405 NATPT
+405 DATPT

>member
-1 MRRWSSFCPLLPC
+1 MKVFSVSL
-14 LESNPAL
+14 
-21 TFAVDILIV
+21 AVDIAIV

-39 GWRQGAFTAVLA
+39 GWRQGALTAVLA

-63 AVAPLVMQ
+63 VAAPAAMQ
-71 LTEQAALRFLL
+71 LADQPAVRFLL
-82 AIGVLILLVGLGQLV
+82 AVGVLILLVGLGQLV
-97 GASIGAALRDRMRTR
+97 GASLGAALRDRMRTR

-120 IGAVFQA
+120 IGAVFQS
-127 VAAIVVIWLV
+127 VAAVVVIWLV

-150 EALRSSRILS
+150 QALRESRILS
-160 GLNSA
+160 GLNAA
-165 APSQLSALPNGVAA
+165 APDRLASLPNGLAA
-179 MLNESGLPPL
+179 MLNDSGLPPL
-189 VSPWEG
+189 VSPWER
-195 SGSTVQVD
+195 SGTDVEVE
-203 APAQDVDDPEMVE
+203 APELEIGDPELLE
-216 RLRPSVIHV
+216 RVRPSVIHV

-235 LMGSGFVTA
+235 LMGSGFVTEP
-244 QDYVITNAH
+244 DYVITNAH

-268 LKDADVVYYNPDV
+268 LKEADVVYYNSDV
-281 DIAVLHSPELGIEPL
+281 DIAVLHSPGLGLEPL
-296 PWAEQPAVTGD
+296 PWAEDVAVTGD

-316 SGPFNAGMARIRDRL
+316 SGPFSAETARIRDRL

-348 YTVRGSIRQGNS
+348 YTVRGNIRQGNS
-360 GGPMINTDGQVL
+360 GGPMITPEGQVL

-397 VGDVTQLV
+397 VGDVTLLDD
-405 NATPT
+405 ATPT